1 MTAELDFSGE
11 AVTTEVNDVVELG
24 VRVNR
29 DEKDDT
35 ALTENEAINVA
46 VTEKATLDVL
56 EGTLDNEMTDET
68 VGSCSAVIVL
78 EIEAYDV
85 IIAEI
90 EALLDLIA
98 FKDITGLRESSD
110 DADED
115 GVILRVAIDERDNNG
130 DDVDDNEATDETLP
144 RAEKDVIAVSVP

>member
-11 AVTTEVNDVVELG
+11 AVTTEVNDDVKLG

-29 DEKDDT
+29 DDKVDT
-35 ALTENEAINVA
+35 ALTENEAKLVA
-46 VTEKATLDVL
+46 VTEIASLDVP
-56 EGTLDNEMTDET
+56 EVSIDIEITDET
-68 VGSCSAVIVL
+68 VGSCSAVEVL

-85 IIAEI
+85 MVAEI

-98 FKDITGLRESSD
+98 FIDINGLRESTD

-130 DDVDDNEATDETLP
+130 EDVDDNEATDEMLP
-144 RAEKDVIAVSVP
+144 